1 MMHFKTLSL
10 PNNTFTFTVMS
21 SPYITTIW
29 SECIL
34 LIDITINANNC
45 SFQYSREFQMYQR
58 HMKIPVE
65 CMGESLCGILQ
76 DFISL

>member
-10 PNNTFTFTVMS
+10 SNNTFTFTVMS
-21 SPYITTIW
+21 SPYIRTIC

-45 SFQYSREFQMYQR
+45 SFQYSRE
-58 HMKIPVE
+58 

-76 DFISL
+76 DFIAL